1 MVKRDEVTS
10 RKVLELLDMPMQ
22 TMVYW
27 HYNVAVGWYVSISG
41 RTYRVILDDAFSIDH
56 IEEMQILSGEIR

>member
-1 MVKRDEVTS
+1 MEKSEEKLSLD
-10 RKVLELLDMPMQ
+10 VLHLLNMPMQ

-41 RTYRVILDDAFSIDH
+41 RTYRVILDNAFAIDH